1 MTRTLHL
8 TTVLIIGAMA
18 GCGDAGVATV
28 TGKVTFQSKPI
39 VFGTVSIIG
48 PDGMTQ
54 SGPIQPDGSFSVAG
68 VRVGEGKVAVT
79 SLKPPDGT
87 DGKAKRGGR
96 DAGGHDDER
105 AMKPEAAAP
114 ADVLKNWFPIPSKY
128 GDHKQSGLTVPVGD
142 GKPVTIDLQ

>member
-1 MTRTLHL
+1 MMRTLHL
-8 TTVLIIGAMA
+8 TTVLIVGATA
-18 GCGDAGVATV
+18 GCDARVATV
-28 TGKVTFQSKPI
+28 TGTVTFRGKPI

-48 PDGMTQ
+48 PDGMTH

-68 VRVGEGKVAVT
+68 VKFGEAKVAVT

-87 DGKAKRGGR
+87 NGQAKRGGR

-128 GDHKQSGLTVPVGD
+128 GDHKQSGLTVTVGD
-142 GKPVTIDLQ
+142 GKPVTIELQ

>member
-1 MTRTLHL
+1 MTRTLYL
-8 TTVLIIGAMA
+8 TTVLLLGATA
-18 GCGDAGVATV
+18 GCDGNVATV
-28 TGKVTFQSKPI
+28 TGKVTFQGKPI

-48 PDGMTQ
+48 PDGMTH

-79 SLKPPDGT
+79 SLKPPDGN
-87 DGKAKRGGR
+87 DGKSKRGGR

-105 AMKPEAAAP
+105 AAKPEAAAP

-128 GDHKQSGLTVPVGD
+128 GDHKQSGLTVSVGD
-142 GKPVTIDLQ
+142 GKSVTIDLP